1 MSAEG
6 IIAVLFAMALTELPT
21 ASYCEMYIA
30 KQGGHPFVIC
40 SEERPPDNTRLAYD
54 PSNVGT
60 TTLCRAID
68 MVCFTSAENSVKE

>member
-1 MSAEG
+1 MTAEG

-40 SEERPPDNTRLAYD
+40 SEGRPLDNTRLAYG
-54 PSNVGT
+54 PSNVGR

-68 MVCFTSAENSVKE
+68 MTCFTSVEGSVEE